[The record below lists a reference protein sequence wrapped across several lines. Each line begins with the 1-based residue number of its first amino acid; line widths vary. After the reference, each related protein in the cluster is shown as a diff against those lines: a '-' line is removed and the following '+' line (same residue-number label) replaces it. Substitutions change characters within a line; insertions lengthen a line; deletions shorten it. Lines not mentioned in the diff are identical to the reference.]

1 MQKGIPNHMCDIC
14 GKLFV
19 HSTSFEAH
27 MKYHNNERKISC
39 PHCPQT
45 FVISSHL
52 YRHLQKHVSQ
62 FNIQTLI
69 ASIEV
74 KKFCS
79 FFIRKKINHM
89 LAPFVAVVLV
99 IWLIKMVEYFLIEFY
114 PIFEFNESCI
124 LFSSRET
131 ACRWWYS

>member
-1 MQKGIPNHMCDIC
+1 MCDIC

-52 YRHLQKHVSQ
+52 YRHLQKHVNQ
-62 FNIQTLI
+62 FNVQTLI
-69 ASIEV
+69 TSFEV
-74 KKFCS
+74 K
-79 FFIRKKINHM
+79 FFYPFFTRKKINHM
-89 LAPFVAVVLV
+89 LVRFVAVVLV
-99 IWLIKMVEYFLIEFY
+99 IWLIKMVQYILIESY
-114 PIFEFNESCI
+114 PFFEFNENYL

-131 ACRWWYS
+131 ACRW